1 MSKTIRKVSMGQKK
15 VKKNVKDYK
24 KSQTLDSYLLK
35 LRIQNLNSGD
45 SEW

>member
-1 MSKTIRKVSMGQKK
+1 MARTIRKVSMGSKK
-15 VKKNVKDYK
+15 VKKNVKDYR
-24 KSQTLDSYLLK
+24 KSMTLDSYLLK